1 MTIHHDVK
9 MSGEQ
14 NKPVPWSLRQAIC
27 ERVVA
32 VSHDE
37 KLSTVIP
44 QIVAGDVA
52 PLVVLREGEAVGVV
66 AVGNLER
73 APAESMVADV
83 CSPIRGMRANPDLL
97 LSVGE
102 RFFRDG
108 SIELLVLNEA
118 GGRIAGFVTRGSLAT
133 AAVRE
138 TENLRAWIDENDL
151 RDEPRVHTTSSHAS
165 ESIQA
170 EAARSLRTPE
180 SDRAALASALEFS
193 ESRYQAILEAQ
204 PECVK
209 VVDRDGCLREI
220 NPAGLRIMEADRFDQ
235 VRGVKISALLS
246 PEYQAK
252 YQEWERRILA
262 GEKATLVF
270 EAEGLKGTKKW
281 LEAIGTPLRNA
292 SGEIEASLS
301 VTRDITDRVIAEKQL
316 RENEQRLRKI
326 FNGLPYYLTLFTAG
340 GELSLVNQ
348 TALQSPGFAVD
359 VLKGK
364 QIWETEWINFDPAVQ
379 ERVRAAF
386 FRAQNGL
393 SSRFDSTIRM
403 PSGEMKQMEITV
415 HPVCDED
422 GAVREIL
429 GAGVDITARVEA
441 EEQARRFRDE
451 IAHASRLSTLGEM
464 AANIAHELNQPLAA
478 IVNYAF
484 SARTL
489 LADIAGPDSG
499 RCAQYLSVVEEQSL
513 RAGHIVR
520 SLQQL
525 VRKTRSHHGAADLGR
540 IFEDVLSLIKS
551 DLYHERIE
559 LVTNFSPDLPVIL
572 VDSVQIQ
579 QVVLN
584 LVRNSIE
591 ALAGVDG
598 GRRIEIATQQQDDRV
613 LVSVSDSGPGIPD
626 APFDNIFDA
635 FVSTKP
641 DGLGLGLTISRRI
654 IDAHGGE
661 LWYESPAGRG
671 ATFSFTL
678 PVSHQKETDE

>member
-27 ERVVA
+27 EKVVA

-44 QIVAGDVA
+44 QIAAGDVA
-52 PLVVLREGEAVGVV
+52 SLVAVRDGEAVGVV

-83 CSPIRGMRANPDLL
+83 CSPIRGLRANPDLL

-102 RFFRDG
+102 QLFRDETV
-108 SIELLVLNEA
+108 ELISLYEPEEHL
-118 GGRIAGFVTRGSLAT
+118 AGFVTRGSLAS
-133 AAVRE
+133 AAIRE
-138 TENLRAWIDENDL
+138 TENLRAWMIQSETQTN
-151 RDEPRVHTTSSHAS
+151 HTTAVRASSSAH
-165 ESIQA
+165 
-170 EAARSLRTPE
+170 T
-180 SDRAALASALEFS
+180 AAL
-193 ESRYQAILEAQ
+193 
-204 PECVK
+204 P
-209 VVDRDGCLREI
+209 
-220 NPAGLRIMEADRFDQ
+220 
-235 VRGVKISALLS
+235 
-246 PEYQAK
+246 
-252 YQEWERRILA
+252 
-262 GEKATLVF
+262 
-270 EAEGLKGTKKW
+270 
-281 LEAIGTPLRNA
+281 
-292 SGEIEASLS
+292 S
-301 VTRDITDRVIAEKQL
+301 VTRDVTDRVLAEKQI
-316 RENEQRLRKI
+316 RDNEQRLRKI
-326 FNGLPYYLTLFTAG
+326 FNGLPYYLTLFTVDG
-340 GELSLVNQ
+340 RLSLVNQ
-348 TALQSPGFAVD
+348 TALQSPGFAVEE
-359 VLKGK
+359 LEGK
-364 QIWETEWINFDPAVQ
+364 QIWETEWIKFDPAVQ
-379 ERVRAAF
+379 EGVRTAF
-386 FRAQNGL
+386 VRAQNGL
-393 SSRFDSTIRM
+393 GSRFDSPIRL
-403 PSGEMKQMEITV
+403 PTGEMKHMEITV
-415 HPVCDED
+415 YPVCDDD
-422 GAVREIL
+422 GIVREIL